1 METLRLT
8 KEKYVTTEANIKEQT
23 TELGDLK
30 KTIDDKQTSVDDKLK
45 KVGDARKLNL
55 FEEEKNRKYAKANAA
70 LKAKLDFIETKYDYT
85 SSAKNM
91 SLEDFKDLMNSN
103 NNVNQTMDGFT
114 QKLTSIQKE
123 IQSMEAMKNMFNW

>member
-1 METLRLT
+1 VE
-8 KEKYVTTEANIKEQT
+8 E
-23 TELGDLK
+23 
-30 KTIDDKQTSVDDKLK
+30 
-45 KVGDARKLNL
+45 ARKLNL
-55 FEEEKNRKYAKANAA
+55 FEDEKNRKYAKANAA

-123 IQSMEAMKNMFNW
+123 IQSMEAMKNMFN